1 MSKKKE
7 NRFENIEE
15 EVGFLRR
22 QNAGMRGRIS
32 LLQKEVMKYKELDL
46 EGERLKKE
54 LSNARSV
61 KENTVP
67 FAKFAELEQSI
78 DTKNAFIES
87 LQERVQTLMLEKSN
101 LKDEVASLT
110 EEQVELNNTIDD
122 LRTPWYKKLLK

>member
-1 MSKKKE
+1 
-7 NRFENIEE
+7 
-15 EVGFLRR
+15 
-22 QNAGMRGRIS
+22 
-32 LLQKEVMKYKELDL
+32 MKYKELDL